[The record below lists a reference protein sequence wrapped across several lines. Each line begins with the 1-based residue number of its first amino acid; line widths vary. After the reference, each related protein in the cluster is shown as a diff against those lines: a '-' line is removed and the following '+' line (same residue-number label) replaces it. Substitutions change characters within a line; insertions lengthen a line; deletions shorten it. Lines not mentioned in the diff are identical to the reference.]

1 MDFVVFNFLFISETY
16 ILVNSLKM
24 ALADWFSWKQALIV
38 QTIFYSLALLQ
49 QDFFLGQL
57 WFIINCF
64 TLLLLL
70 RAAYSDSPSGRLMAW
85 YIYCL
90 SIFTDILSLSV
101 FGHDLDEYG
110 DVYTFVLV
118 MAIFLLI
125 PKPIFAFFLHHHL
138 RVQGVDVRQGVKYNP
153 LSEQMVNQSD
163 NNVHRNNDYVNSIS
177 ISTQQQQ
184 QQQQMQQQ
192 QHYFAQPNTTDN
204 YTQDFLN
211 SDGMHTQPPIQN
223 NVQQSSSGYNGVTP
237 GQFI

>member
-1 MDFVVFNFLFISETY
+1 
-16 ILVNSLKM
+16 M

-64 TLLLLL
+64 TLLLL

-101 FGHDLDEYG
+101 FGHDLDEDG

-125 PKPIFAFFLHHHL
+125 PKPLFAFFLHYHL
-138 RVQGVDVRQGVKYNP
+138 REQGVDVKQGVKYNP

-163 NNVHRNNDYVNSIS
+163 NNMNRNNDYVGSVS

-184 QQQQMQQQ
+184 QQQLQQQ
-192 QHYFAQPNTTDN
+192 QQQQQYFGQQSNTTGN
-204 YTQDFLN
+204 YTQDFLD

-223 NVQQSSSGYNGVTP
+223 NVQQSSNGYNATP
-237 GQFI
+237 GQFM